1 MQSKFK
7 IGQKVSVFGDIEYG
21 IKPGTTG
28 VIIDIGTCLTEDG
41 VFSYDYYLDFWPDAR
56 WSEKEVY

>member
-1 MQSKFK
+1 MQPKFK

-28 VIIDIGTCLTEDG
+28 VIIDTGTCLTEDG
-41 VFSYDYYLDFWPDAR
+41 VLSYDYYLDFWPDAR
-56 WSEKEVY
+56 WSEEEVY